1 MSEKQKGRA
10 KELIRQ
16 MVADLLMRRVKDP
29 RVSEV
34 SIIDVDLS
42 ADYSVAKIYYN
53 IVGGSASLE
62 EVQKGLESCK
72 SFIRIQLKKGI
83 RLRVIPDLVFQYD
96 ETLDRAMAIEEL
108 IHKIHDEE
116 DPPEGEE
123 PEDG

>member
-1 MSEKQKGRA
+1 MSEKHKGRA

-16 MVADLLMRRVKDP
+16 RVADLLMRRVKDP
-29 RVSEV
+29 RVSGV

-53 IVGGSASLE
+53 IVGGSEDLE
-62 EVQKGLESCK
+62 EVKKGLESCK
-72 SFIRIQLKKGI
+72 GFVRSQLKKGV
-83 RLRVIPDLVFQYD
+83 RFRVIPELVFQYD

-108 IHKIHDEE
+108 IHKIHDDE
-116 DPPEGEE
+116 DPPEKEG

>member
-1 MSEKQKGRA
+1 MSEKQKGRM
-10 KELIRQ
+10 KELIRHK
-16 MVADLLMRRVKDP
+16 VADLLMRRVKDP

-53 IVGGSASLE
+53 IVGGSENLE

-72 SFIRIQLKKGI
+72 SFVRSQLKKSI
-83 RLRVIPDLVFQYD
+83 RFRVIPELVFQYD

-108 IHKIHDEE
+108 LHRIHDED
-116 DPPEGEE
+116 DPGGGEE
-123 PEDG
+123 PEDA

>member
-16 MVADLLMRRVKDP
+16 RVADLLIRRVKDP
-29 RVSEV
+29 RVSGV

-42 ADYSVAKIYYN
+42 ADYSFAKIYYN
-53 IVGGSASLE
+53 IVGGSERLE
-62 EVQKGLESCK
+62 EVQKGLDSCK
-72 SFIRIQLKKGI
+72 SFIWSQLKKSI
-83 RLRVIPDLVFQYD
+83 RFRVIPELIFEYD

-116 DPPEGEE
+116 SPDKMEE
-123 PEDG
+123 PDDG